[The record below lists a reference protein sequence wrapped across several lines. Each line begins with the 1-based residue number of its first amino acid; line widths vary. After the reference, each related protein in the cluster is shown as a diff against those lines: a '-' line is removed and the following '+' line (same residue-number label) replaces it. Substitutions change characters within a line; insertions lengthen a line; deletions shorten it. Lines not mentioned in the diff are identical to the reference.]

1 MVKGGGLCLTAV
13 QAEGKRE
20 AEAAGKRRK
29 GRREEG
35 DDGASRVKEKE
46 GSGRRE
52 GERQVEPVP
61 FNRRSSTTSVQTLGT
76 HVLVCRR
83 IIMVKRVRKHPNILR
98 RRRGYES
105 ISCIYTYV
113 YIWARLYMQ
122 VEISICIR
130 AYTCFSRCGISLS
143 TKLLVGVGML
153 IPWLSPPA
161 AGSPIR
167 PSVCPSRTL
176 DFSAR

>member
-29 GRREEG
+29 GRREEGEG

-105 ISCIYTYV
+105 ISCTYTYV
-113 YIWARLYMQ
+113 YI
-122 VEISICIR
+122 
-130 AYTCFSRCGISLS
+130 
-143 TKLLVGVGML
+143 
-153 IPWLSPPA
+153 
-161 AGSPIR
+161 
-167 PSVCPSRTL
+167 
-176 DFSAR
+176 